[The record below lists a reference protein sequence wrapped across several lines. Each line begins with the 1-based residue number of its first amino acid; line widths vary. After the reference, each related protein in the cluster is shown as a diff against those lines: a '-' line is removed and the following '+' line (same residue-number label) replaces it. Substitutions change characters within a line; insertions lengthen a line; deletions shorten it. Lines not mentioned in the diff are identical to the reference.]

1 MMGPISMG
9 NSPTTQHHQKLQL
22 MVSNRFF
29 LELKSD
35 LIPSLGQETK
45 LSPIQGFF
53 FSFQIAQQ
61 DSSFKSF
68 ENPQQKVCTT
78 CLEGCSYKTPEH
90 YQRYNHG
97 CLLVAKEK
105 RYSID

>member
-1 MMGPISMG
+1 MGPISVE
-9 NSPTTQHHQKLQL
+9 SSTTQHHQKLQL
-22 MVSNRFF
+22 MVSKRLF

-53 FSFQIAQQ
+53 FRIAQQ

-68 ENPQQKVCTT
+68 ENPQQKVCTM

-105 RYSID
+105 R